1 MLHHST
7 LDFFVCDA
15 ATARRVLA
23 GYVEPDVLGEGELVE
38 EECVW
43 EVVGRFWEQ
52 GLVVDDWLF
61 SAPGARVDHDAFL
74 FVLPVDESQFFEFAA
89 IVADGDDVSPESFG
103 EDFVGDALG
112 VVEDVLHEE
121 EDLPVVV
128 LVEIESQLL

>member
-1 MLHHST
+1 M
-7 LDFFVCDA
+7 
-15 ATARRVLA
+15 
-23 GYVEPDVLGEGELVE
+23 
-38 EECVW
+38 
-43 EVVGRFWEQ
+43 
-52 GLVVDDWLF
+52 
-61 SAPGARVDHDAFL
+61 
-74 FVLPVDESQFFEFAA
+74 LPVDESQFFEFAA